1 MGKWSPERLA
11 ASSGIGFVILLVVG
25 SLIPGSPKKY
35 SASAADIAT
44 WLHDKHKALLIAAIL
59 FGLAYVFFLWF
70 LASFAGTFRAAG
82 EQRLATVIYGAGVA
96 LITIGAVSDGIMVA
110 LSREVSMGADPN
122 TLKLLYGIDNFLYG
136 RMFWIATAIA
146 LAVAIANSRA
156 KALPDWFGWLSYAGA
171 AVFVIGGLSEKTKGF
186 FSPTGGM
193 VMITF
198 IVFLAWILI
207 ASVLLVQKNAT
218 ASVGAPATSP
228 M

>member
-1 MGKWSPERLA
+1 MGKWTPERLA

-35 SASAADIAT
+35 DASAADIAT
-44 WLHDKHKALLIAAIL
+44 WFHDKHKSILIAGIL

-96 LITIGAVSDGIMVA
+96 FVTIGAVSDGVMVA
-110 LSREVSMGADPN
+110 LSREVSLGADAN
-122 TLKLLYGIDNFLYG
+122 TIKLLYGVDSFLYS

-146 LAVAIANSRA
+146 LATAIANSRA
-156 KALPDWFGWLSYAGA
+156 KAMPDWFGWLSSAGA
-171 AVFVIGGLSEKTKGF
+171 IVFVIGGLSQKTAGF
-186 FSPTGGM
+186 FSPSGGM

-198 IVFLAWILI
+198 IVFLAWVLV
-207 ASVLLVQKNAT
+207 ASFLLVQKTAT
-218 ASVGAPATSP
+218 ATMGAPATSP
-228 M
+228 L

>member
-25 SLIPGSPKKY
+25 SLLPGSPKKY
-35 SASAADIAT
+35 DASAADIAT
-44 WLHDKHKALLIAAIL
+44 WFHDKHKSILIAGIL

-82 EQRLATVIYGAGVA
+82 EQRLATVMYGAGVA
-96 LITIGAVSDGIMVA
+96 LITIGAVSDGIGIT
-110 LSREVSMGADPN
+110 LSREVSLGADQN
-122 TLKLLYGIDNFLYG
+122 SVKLLYGIENFLYS
-136 RMFWIATAIA
+136 RMFWIAAAIA
-146 LAVAIANSRA
+146 LATAIANGRA

-171 AVFVIGGLSEKTKGF
+171 IVFVIGGLSIKTSGF

-198 IVFLAWILI
+198 IVFLAWILV
-207 ASVLLVQKNAT
+207 ASFLLVQKTAT
-218 ASVGAPATSP
+218 AAMGAPATSP